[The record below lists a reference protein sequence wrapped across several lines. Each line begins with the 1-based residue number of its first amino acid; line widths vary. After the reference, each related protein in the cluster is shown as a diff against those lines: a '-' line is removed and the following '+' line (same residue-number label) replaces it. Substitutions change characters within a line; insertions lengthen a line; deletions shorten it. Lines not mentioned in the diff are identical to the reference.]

1 VEAAL
6 TRTSG
11 LAAPR
16 ARRRGLS
23 IRAKLPIGVVLLLA
37 LACGALT
44 GIAYLRVRAFVIGA
58 ASERIAQA
66 ATRVSELLAASARQ
80 RVTQIEQGMKT
91 PFVIGYVRQPDPAV
105 DATVRDLLRKAAGP
119 GNVAELGLFDASG
132 RRIVSTNET
141 LPLEPGAETRAA
153 IDANHAASIF
163 SPMQKPAGAERPFYT
178 MTLGIV
184 DGDAL
189 IGYFV
194 ERRLTGG
201 ASETVTV
208 ISNLI
213 GAQAHLTFGNA
224 RGDLWTSFAVPAA
237 SNGESAA
244 KTAVIASDDGVALLT
259 RMAPIAGTPWATGI
273 GFPLAPVMAPIHAFL
288 RDALV
293 TTMIVIAIGALA
305 GWIGSRRLTRPLAEV
320 TDAAEA
326 IADGRPAPPL
336 RLTRRD
342 EVGSLAASFTRMA
355 ERVTESRQALQQ
367 MVDDLEQR
375 VQARTA
381 ALESANRELEA
392 FSYSVSHDLRAP
404 LRAVTGFATILV
416 EDHASHLPPDGRE
429 CVEVIARRAKHM
441 GQLID
446 DLLAFSRLCRT
457 TITLEPVDLG
467 AMARGVVD
475 DITRADPSRA
485 IVWDLRPLPP
495 ATGAPAMLQQV
506 LVNLM
511 QNAAKFSR
519 TRRDARVTIGYE
531 DTPRGPAY
539 FVRDNGVGFDMQYA
553 DRLFGVFQRLH
564 GQNEFEGTGVGLAIV
579 HRIITRHG
587 GAIWADAALDRG
599 ATFFFTLPSDS
610 LGAAA

>member
-6 TRTSG
+6 TRTSS
-11 LAAPR
+11 LTSPR
-16 ARRRGLS
+16 ARRQGLS

-44 GIAYLRVRAFVIGA
+44 AIAYLRVRAFVIGA

-105 DATVRDLLRKAAGP
+105 DATLRDLLRKAAGA
-119 GNVAELGLFDASG
+119 GNVAELGLFDAHG
-132 RRIVSTNET
+132 HRLVATNET
-141 LPLEPGAETRAA
+141 LPLAPDAATRAA

-163 SPMQKPAGAERPFYT
+163 SPIQKSADAERPFYT

-189 IGYFV
+189 VGYFV

-201 ASETVTV
+201 SNETVTV

-224 RGDLWTSFAVPAA
+224 RGDLWTDFAVPTAP
-237 SNGESAA
+237 NGPSGM
-244 KTAVIASDDGVALLT
+244 KTATIAVDDGVELLT
-259 RMAPIAGTPWATGI
+259 RTAPIAGTPWATGI
-273 GFPLAPVMAPIHAFL
+273 GFPLAPVVAPIRAFL

-293 TTMIVIAIGALA
+293 TTAVVIVLGAFV
-305 GWIGSRRLTRPLAEV
+305 GWIGSRRLTRPLAHV

-326 IADGRPAPPL
+326 IAEDRPAPPL
-336 RLTRRD
+336 PSTRRD
-342 EVGSLAASFTRMA
+342 EIGRLSTSFNRMA

-367 MVDDLEQR
+367 LVGDLEQR

-416 EDHASHLPPDGRE
+416 EDYASHLPPDGRE

-446 DLLAFSRLCRT
+446 DLLAFSRLGRT
-457 TITLEPVDLG
+457 ALTRERVDLT
-467 AMARGVVD
+467 AIARGVID
-475 DITRADPSRA
+475 DVTRADPSRA
-485 IVWDLRPLPP
+485 IAWDLQPLPP
-495 ATGAPAMLQQV
+495 AMGAPAMLQQV
-506 LVNLM
+506 FVNLM
-511 QNAAKFSR
+511 QNAVKFSR
-519 TRRDARVTIGYE
+519 TRGDARITIGHQ

-587 GAIWADAALDRG
+587 GDIWADAALDRG
-599 ATFFFTLPSDS
+599 ATFFFTLPDS
-610 LGAAA
+610 PGAAA